1 MSFSINLRG
10 KAKKCLKFSAAGDK
24 ISAKGEEIEALQTI
38 IVMGDNKNNLHFAVY
53 LSLLISEDFKLRN
66 RLQFVPNTLC

>member
-1 MSFSINLRG
+1 VSFSINLRG

-38 IVMGDNKNNLHFAVY
+38 IVTGGQHK
-53 LSLLISEDFKLRN
+53 
-66 RLQFVPNTLC
+66 